1 MIKESMSSPGR
12 IEARQERIAHIAGTV
27 GRDLAT
33 KTVLYHHHVAA
44 RLGLS
49 VTDLKCLDLLRTAEV
64 PLTAKNLAE
73 LIGLTGGAIT
83 GVADRLEAAGLV
95 ERVRDPDDR
104 RRWELRPVLGAQAT
118 LGAVFAPLGEAMAD
132 LAGHYDESQLDTIT
146 SFLVGLEAVLDDQT
160 QALRVPTSDK

>member
-1 MIKESMSSPGR
+1 MSTLKLPES
-12 IEARQERIAHIAGTV
+12 RQARIARISEMI

-33 KTVLYHHHVAA
+33 KTVLFHHHLAG

-49 VTDLKCLDLLRTAEV
+49 VTDLKCLDLLRAADM

-104 RRWELRPVLGAQAT
+104 RRWELRPLPGRQDEIVAL
-118 LGAVFAPLGEAMAD
+118 FAPLGMAIAD
-132 LAGHYDESQLDTIT
+132 LAARYDDQQLEAIT
-146 SFLVGLEAVLDDQT
+146 SFLVGLGAILDDQT
-160 QALRVPTSDK
+160 AWLRATAAKPAAAS